1 MSSDKTATA
10 ARCKSATLKN
20 CIFLCSA
27 QKLHQKYS
35 PGSEISSEMRQ
46 IMIKRG
52 KQFVLV
58 ALFGILFVCSQPKRG
73 PSHPT
78 NCFCSALQVWNPVKM
93 HSSEMS
99 RIMIKADS
107 QRTTSKSKHLL
118 DFSELSPFFSQRG
131 GQPFSGFS

>member
-1 MSSDKTATA
+1 MKLLDFCFLLFRMSSDKTATA
-10 ARCKSATLKN
+10 ARCKSAILKN

-27 QKLHQKYS
+27 RKLHQKYS

-58 ALFGILFVCSQPKRG
+58 ALFGILFVYSQPERD

-78 NCFCSALQVWNPVKM
+78 NCFRSALQVWNPVKM

-99 RIMIKADS
+99 RIMIHS
-107 QRTTSKSKHLL
+107 TTSKSKHLL
-118 DFSELSPFFSQRG
+118 RFFGVVSI
-131 GQPFSGFS
+131 FL